1 MCLNMRY
8 YEISQII
15 LLNNQRYGVPDQ
27 LLVVQPAL
35 PGNIKCCVSCV
46 KDLPI
51 KLNIKSIAEDLRRPG
66 LTAFYLRVT
75 LQYRDH
81 LRAISNKMK
90 ENTTYSL
97 DLEFRYSEDLARNL
111 SVFCHTADSSVI

>member
-1 MCLNMRY
+1 MRY
-8 YEISQII
+8 YKISQII

-35 PGNIKCCVSCV
+35 PGNIKCYVSCV

-51 KLNIKSIAEDLRRPG
+51 KFDIKSIAVDLRRPG
-66 LTAFYLRVT
+66 LTAFDLRAT
-75 LQYRDH
+75 LQYCDH

-111 SVFCHTADSSVI
+111 SLFCHTADSSVI